1 MKNLCR
7 AISSSIHDKCLNI
20 IQDLKTYLTI
30 DKEKL
35 ENFMK
40 WKNFIS
46 NFKDEVYDNFKVKI
60 KQALLQGG
68 FRKEVD
74 EDFNED
80 FSKIKD

>member
-7 AISSSIHDKCLNI
+7 AISLSIHDKCLNI

-46 NFKDEVYDNFKVKI
+46 NFKDEFYDNFKVKI
-60 KQALLQGG
+60 KEALLQGE
-68 FRKEVD
+68 FRKDVD
-74 EDFNED
+74 EEFNEG
-80 FSKIKD
+80 FS